1 MPGSH
6 DEAGSPIPL
15 TKAMR
20 CFSGDD
26 DGLIAGKKVQVIGE
40 DGLLGIIRDSEDGR
54 FDSVLDA
61 MIAEMFLR
69 GAGDFLISSPL
80 YARVPRQ
87 FEAVTV

>member
-54 FDSVLDA
+54 FASVLDA

-69 GAGDFLISSPL
+69 GGWRLLDL
-80 YARVPRQ
+80 
-87 FEAVTV
+87 